1 MVIWKLLLDYKR
13 HYFRVYWIYTFTCL
27 LYFLGK
33 KISHF
38 STHIIQLP
46 CLLLLLC
53 FAHTSQGKQQC
64 KKFTIEPAKEKGTT
78 KKCNVFKYIF
88 PCHFTTWAMKKTKSI
103 EFHSCRT
110 YVYICMY
117 IIVVLRTTYMHGV
130 FLQKIYDRAQFSLW
144 IEHITFKSSSPII

>member
-46 CLLLLLC
+46 CLLLC
-53 FAHTSQGKQQC
+53 CFSHFFFFAHTSQDKRQC
-64 KKFTIEPAKEKGTT
+64 KKFTIELNKDKN
-78 KKCNVFKYIF
+78 KKKRKCNVFKYIF
-88 PCHFTTWAMKKTKSI
+88 PCHFTTWAMKTKKKYRISFLPYLCLYMYVHYRCFTYHI
-103 EFHSCRT
+103 HAWSFPTNNLWSCT
-110 YVYICMY
+110 IF
-117 IIVVLRTTYMHGV
+117 IVNWAYN
-130 FLQKIYDRAQFSLW
+130 I
-144 IEHITFKSSSPII
+144 